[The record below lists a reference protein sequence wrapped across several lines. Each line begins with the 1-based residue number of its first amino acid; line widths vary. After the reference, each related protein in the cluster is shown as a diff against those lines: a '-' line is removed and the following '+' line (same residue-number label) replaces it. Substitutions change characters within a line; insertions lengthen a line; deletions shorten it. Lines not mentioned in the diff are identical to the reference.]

1 MINVFIYGL
10 GRIGRATTRLILD
23 SYSSKFEIFGFADPV
38 LTPSKFAYLLKYD
51 TVYGRGIDDAVG
63 DDEAHNVT
71 IEGKF
76 YSFITSSNIGSSG
89 FDPNG
94 TIGQNKTIV
103 IDCSG
108 LADSGG
114 TRAQDFMA
122 LGARYVAYFY
132 PMVISGMSV
141 AYLGKGLNSTIDSG
155 VTLMST
161 VSCSTQAAAQVLN
174 TLKNNLSNTLEQG
187 SITSI
192 HAYTNDQS
200 AVDSYSFTDV
210 RGRAAAQNIIPT
222 TTTANKYIGRLITE
236 YNGKFTGIAYRVPVL
251 CGSLLQFELVY
262 SDSSGSI
269 TKEGVWDALKQYF
282 DNNQDDLV
290 SSDIIGYS
298 KSVQPIYNSI
308 SVINSN
314 DRTLVKFAAIF
325 DNEMGF
331 AMDSL
336 DCLTEAQT
344 NNQLPNLT

>member
-51 TVYGRGIDDAVG
+51 TVYGMSSHDIGSDDSSGKVIIDSK
-63 DDEAHNVT
+63 EYP
-71 IEGKF
+71 F
-76 YSFITSSNIGSSG
+76 YTSPNLSSN
-89 FDPNG
+89 FDG
-94 TIGQNKTIV
+94 GIIGQNKIIV

-108 LADSGG
+108 LSDSGG
-114 TRAQDFMA
+114 TRAQDFLA

-132 PMVISGMSV
+132 PMVISGLGV

-155 VTLMST
+155 VTLIST

-174 TLKNNLSNTLEQG
+174 TLKNNLPNTLEQG

-236 YNGKFTGIAYRVPVL
+236 YNGKITGIAYRVPVL

-269 TKEGVWDALKQYF
+269 TKEGVWDALRQYF

-298 KSVQPIYNSI
+298 KSIQPIYNSI
-308 SVINSN
+308 RVINSN
-314 DRTLVKFAAIF
+314 DRTLVKLAVIF